1 MTKSIRGKKCSSRQ
15 LRSHNRR
22 LFSQCNFKRVAN
34 KELAATEKCA
44 WKDSICPVCLECP
57 HNAVLLLCSSHD
69 KGCRP
74 YICATNYHHSN
85 CLDQLIDSR
94 RSSKDCEDLDSIELT
109 CPLCRGEVKGYTLVE
124 PAREQL
130 NQNKRSCMQDGCSY
144 MGSYGELCKHVRK
157 KHPSVKPHSVDP
169 VHTYRWRRLLFRSS
183 LQDMICATS
192 SPMVRRV
199 LYVMLQFEEL
209 MASVWHEGPHGA
221 MQINEMNLADPWSQP
236 HWNVRIS
243 YAVLAM
249 GSVIW
254 AMLIHHVWPDTERYS
269 FFSFLFLREYLSP
282 SSEETDPILC
292 CHEFKKPGQIVGGM
306 WNGVEGFCWYYLIV
320 VPPLCRVM
328 NWSCASLLHCIDIT
342 FYSEM
347 QSSLAPVC
355 FIVPTSSEGTHICLL
370 FMSRDRLV
378 YTEDEICLK
387 ASPPSYAWQIII
399 RDR

>member
-15 LRSHNRR
+15 PRSHNQR

-44 WKDSICPVCLECP
+44 WKDAICPVCLECP

-157 KHPSVKPHSVDP
+157 KHPSVKPRSVDP
-169 VHTYRWRRLLFRSS
+169 
-183 LQDMICATS
+183 MEATFI
-192 SPMVRRV
+192 PEFTARYD
-199 LYVMLQFEEL
+199 LCNEFTNGAEGFFEEL

-221 MQINEMNLADPWSQP
+221 MQINELNLADP
-236 HWNVRIS
+236 
-243 YAVLAM
+243 
-249 GSVIW
+249 
-254 AMLIHHVWPDTERYS
+254 
-269 FFSFLFLREYLSP
+269 
-282 SSEETDPILC
+282 
-292 CHEFKKPGQIVGGM
+292 
-306 WNGVEGFCWYYLIV
+306 
-320 VPPLCRVM
+320 
-328 NWSCASLLHCIDIT
+328 
-342 FYSEM
+342 
-347 QSSLAPVC
+347 
-355 FIVPTSSEGTHICLL
+355 
-370 FMSRDRLV
+370 
-378 YTEDEICLK
+378 
-387 ASPPSYAWQIII
+387 
-399 RDR
+399 

>member
-1 MTKSIRGKKCSSRQ
+1 MGRCVLGLLRPIIYWAGLPAHVATSGEPPTQNPATSQQPGGRGEERERGGVSKRHRRARPKTPATNLSSPPLRPPPAARAGGAASPPPSPPYLGGKRGPAVMTKSIRGKKCSSRQ

-169 VHTYRWRRLLFRSS
+169 
-183 LQDMICATS
+183 MEATFI
-192 SPMVRRV
+192 PEFTARYD
-199 LYVMLQFEEL
+199 LCNEFTNGAEGFFEEL

-221 MQINEMNLADPWSQP
+221 MQINEMNLADP
-236 HWNVRIS
+236 
-243 YAVLAM
+243 
-249 GSVIW
+249 
-254 AMLIHHVWPDTERYS
+254 
-269 FFSFLFLREYLSP
+269 
-282 SSEETDPILC
+282 
-292 CHEFKKPGQIVGGM
+292 
-306 WNGVEGFCWYYLIV
+306 
-320 VPPLCRVM
+320 
-328 NWSCASLLHCIDIT
+328 
-342 FYSEM
+342 
-347 QSSLAPVC
+347 
-355 FIVPTSSEGTHICLL
+355 
-370 FMSRDRLV
+370 
-378 YTEDEICLK
+378 
-387 ASPPSYAWQIII
+387 
-399 RDR
+399 